1 MSRFPCRDRHVAASA
16 PVRPRRGRTWWPL
29 LFAFA
34 SAVALAQAGEER
46 TLEHYSPD
54 DGLSQNTVTALVDD
68 DQGFLWIG
76 TQDGLNRFDGHRFQV
91 FRPPPPDETERPES
105 IRNGSVERL
114 AYDPLRHRLW
124 VASNGPGVERIDLAD
139 WRRRVIDNGRDIAHN
154 RIERLLAAPDGGAWI
169 GTRTGVD
176 RIAGNASQARTLGA
190 TGIVVGLF
198 LPPGQRTPLAL
209 DADCALWSIGDTA
222 LRRMPLAVPAGMRCA
237 FARPM
242 TDGLWVIASDGSAL
256 RTARDGRL
264 LRTLAPSALHLGQAH
279 VTAATNPDAATLL
292 LGYSDGRLV
301 QLADDGRV
309 PTEVPMAPATGSAI
323 VSLHADRSGT
333 LWIGTASNG
342 LFRMRMPSAS
352 VDRDWLPTSA
362 LGLLGTRSVHAIW
375 QAADGRQTLVGTDQ
389 GLLEKNSPAAPWR
402 AIPALAGPSVRA
414 IAPAADGDG
423 WWIGTQS
430 GLFRLG
436 RHHRLRADMA
446 QPGLRV
452 DALLA
457 EGADLWIGSRGALV
471 HLRDGV
477 RVDAERL
484 RVFDGHWVTSLARG
498 PDGRLWIGTDDA
510 GLWQLHGEDRPEP
523 AADRGGP
530 PVNAIWALHAA
541 TDQLWAGTFAHG
553 LYRIDPASGGKR
565 AFTERDGLANN
576 VIYQILPDASGR
588 LWLSTNNGL
597 SVFDPDTG
605 LFQNLGQRDGLLSQ
619 EFNSSAG
626 WRTPDGRRLW
636 FGGTRGVD
644 VIDPARLPRRSAPAR
659 PVLTRLQVY
668 QRSSPLADEDASTL
682 DSTRIVYTRGLEMD
696 YRDNVFALGMAAI
709 DSTAPAAA
717 RLRYR
722 LRGLHED
729 WIYPQ
734 APTAELSI
742 SRLSPGHY
750 TLEVQAAGRDGRYGA
765 ARTLDLQMQPPP
777 WLSGP
782 AYALY
787 SAGLLG
793 LLALLGWRIQAAVHR
808 QQRQV
813 EQLNRLVA
821 ERTTQL
827 QRANRQL
834 VQSNAKLEEA
844 IRRDPL
850 TQASN
855 RRDLQDWLDRACP
868 QVLARLRQPAAAS
881 EALLFFMIDLDN
893 FKRVNDQHGHA
904 VGDDVLVQTCRRLR
918 NVCREQDMLVRWGG
932 EEFLLAARLSGH
944 DEAAALAGRIL
955 RAVDSEPVALDDGR
969 TLPVTCSVGFAPWPF
984 APQWPTLGGWQ
995 QSVDLADRCL
1005 YAAKASGRNAWVG
1018 LLPGPAPQQ
1027 AAVRALLGGGAP
1039 HAIGGDSA
1047 QILSS
1052 LPVPPGPA
1060 QFR

>member
-1 MSRFPCRDRHVAASA
+1 MSRFPCRVRHVAASA

-29 LFAFA
+29 LLAFA

-54 DGLSQNTVTALVDD
+54 DGLSQNTVTALADD

-91 FRPPPPDETERPES
+91 FRPPPDETERPES
-105 IRNGSVERL
+105 LRNGSVERL
-114 AYDPLRHRLW
+114 AYDPLRRRLW

-176 RIAGNASQARTLGA
+176 RIAGNASRARTLGA

-198 LPPGQRTPLAL
+198 LPTWQKTPLAL

-222 LRRMPLAVPAGMRCA
+222 LRRMPLAVPAGTRCA

-242 TDGLWVIASDGSAL
+242 ADGLWVIASDGSAL

-264 LRTLAPSALHLGQAH
+264 LRTLAPAALRLGQAR
-279 VTAATNPDAATLL
+279 VTAATRLDDAMLL

-309 PTEVPMAPATGSAI
+309 PAEIPMAPATGSAI
-323 VSLHADRSGT
+323 ISLHADRSGT

-342 LFRMRMPSAS
+342 LFRMRIPSAS

-375 QAADGRQTLVGTDQ
+375 QAADGRQALVGSDQ
-389 GLLEKNSPAAPWR
+389 GLLERPAPGAAWR
-402 AIPALAGPSVRA
+402 SVPALAGPSVRA

-484 RVFDGHWVTSLARG
+484 RVFDGHWVTSLARA

-510 GLWQLHGEDRPEP
+510 GLWQLRGDGPPEP

-605 LFQNLGQRDGLLSQ
+605 LFQNLGPRDGLLSQ
-619 EFNSSAG
+619 EFNSSAS

-668 QRSSPLADEDASTL
+668 QRSTPLADEDASVL
-682 DSTRIVYTRGLEMD
+682 DNTRIVYTRGLEMD

-734 APTAELSI
+734 APTAELSV
-742 SRLSPGHY
+742 SRLPPGHY

-787 SAGLLG
+787 SAVLLG

-834 VQSNAKLEEA
+834 VQSNARLEEA

-868 QVLARLRQPAAAS
+868 QVLARLRQPAVAS

-893 FKRVNDQHGHA
+893 FKRVNDQHGHT

-1027 AAVRALLGGGAP
+1027 AAVRALLAGAAP

>member
-644 VIDPARLPRRSAPAR
+644 VIDPARLPRHSAPAR

-668 QRSSPLADEDASTL
+668 QRSTPLADEDASTL

-734 APTAELSI
+734 APTAELSV
-742 SRLSPGHY
+742 SRLPPGHY

-787 SAGLLG
+787 SAVLLG
-793 LLALLGWRIQAAVHR
+793 LLALVGWRIQAAVHR

-868 QVLARLRQPAAAS
+868 QVLARLRQPAVAS

-893 FKRVNDQHGHA
+893 FKRVNDQHGHT

-1005 YAAKASGRNAWVG
+1005 YAAKASGRDAWVG

>member
-105 IRNGSVERL
+105 LRNGSVERL

-242 TDGLWVIASDGSAL
+242 ADGLWVIASDGSAL

-279 VTAATNPDAATLL
+279 VTAATKPDDATLL

-309 PTEVPMAPATGSAI
+309 PTDIPMAPATGSAI

-375 QAADGRQTLVGTDQ
+375 QAADGRQALVGTDQ
-389 GLLEKNSPAAPWR
+389 GLLERPAPGAAWR
-402 AIPALAGPSVRA
+402 SAPALAGPSVRA

-436 RHHRLRADMA
+436 RNHRLRADMA

-452 DALLA
+452 DFLLA

-477 RVDAERL
+477 RVDAGRL

-498 PDGRLWIGTDDA
+498 PDGRLWVGTDDA
-510 GLWQLHGEDRPEP
+510 GLWQLRGEGPPEP

-541 TDQLWAGTFAHG
+541 ADHLWAGTFAHG

-565 AFTERDGLANN
+565 AFTEHDGLANN

-644 VIDPARLPRRSAPAR
+644 VIDPARLPRHSAPAR

-668 QRSSPLADEDASTL
+668 QRSTPLADEDASVL

-734 APTAELSI
+734 APTAELSV
-742 SRLSPGHY
+742 SRLPPGHY

-765 ARTLDLQMQPPP
+765 TRTLDLQMQPPP

-787 SAGLLG
+787 SAVLLG

-868 QVLARLRQPAAAS
+868 QVLARLRQPAVAS

-893 FKRVNDQHGHA
+893 FKRVNDQHGHT

-1005 YAAKASGRNAWVG
+1005 YAAKASGRDAWVG

>member
-1 MSRFPCRDRHVAASA
+1 MSRIPCRDRHVAASA
-16 PVRPRRGRTWWPL
+16 PARLRRGRAWWLAL
-29 LFAFA
+29 LALV
-34 SAVALAQAGEER
+34 SAAALAHAGEER
-46 TLEHYSPD
+46 TLDHYSPD

-68 DQGFLWIG
+68 DQGFLWVG

-91 FRPPPPDETERPES
+91 FRPPPPDETTRAES

-114 AYDPLRHRLW
+114 AYDPLQRRLW
-124 VASNGPGVERIDLAD
+124 VANNGAGVERIDLAD
-139 WRRRVIDNGRDIAHN
+139 WRRRVIDNGRDISRN
-154 RIERLLAAPDGGAWI
+154 RIERLLAAPDGGAWL

-176 RIAGNASQARTLGA
+176 RIAGDAMRARTLGT
-190 TGIVVGLF
+190 TGVVVGLF
-198 LPPGQRTPLAL
+198 LPTWQKTPLAL
-209 DADCALWSIGDTA
+209 DADCALWSVGDTA
-222 LRRMPLAVPAGMRCA
+222 LRRRPLALPAGTRCA

-242 TDGLWVIASDGSAL
+242 ADGLWVIASDGSAF
-256 RTARDGRL
+256 RTAQDGRL
-264 LRTLAPSALHLGQAH
+264 LRTIAPAMLHLGQAH
-279 VTAATNPDAATLL
+279 VTAVSRSDEATLL
-292 LGYSDGRLV
+292 LGYSDGRLM
-301 QLADDGRV
+301 QLPGDGG
-309 PTEVPMAPATGSAI
+309 APAEIPLAPGTGSAI
-323 VSLHADRSGT
+323 ISLHADRSGT

-342 LFRMRMPSAS
+342 LFRMRMPSPS
-352 VDRDWLPTSA
+352 IDHGWLPASA
-362 LGLLGTRSVHAIW
+362 LALLGTRSVHAIW
-375 QAADGRQTLVGTDQ
+375 QAADGRPALVGTDQ
-389 GLLEKNSPAAPWR
+389 GLLEKASASAPWR
-402 AIPALAGPSVRA
+402 TVPALVGPSVRA

-436 RHHRLRADMA
+436 RDHRLRAGMA
-446 QPGLRV
+446 RPGLRV
-452 DALLA
+452 DALLV

-471 HLRDGV
+471 RLHDGV

-484 RVFDGHWVTSLARG
+484 RMFDGHWVTSLARA

-510 GLWQLHGEDRPEP
+510 GLWQLRGDGPPEP
-523 AADRGGP
+523 AADRGGS
-530 PVNAIWALHAA
+530 PVNAIWALHPTA
-541 TDQLWAGTFAHG
+541 DRLWAGTFAYG

-644 VIDPARLPRRSAPAR
+644 VIDPLRLPRHSAPAR

-668 QRSSPLADEDASTL
+668 QRTAPLADDDASLL
-682 DSTRIVYTRGLEMD
+682 DNTRIVYTRGLEMD

-709 DSTAPAAA
+709 DSAAPAAA

-722 LRGLHED
+722 LRGLHDD

-734 APTAELSI
+734 APTAELSV
-742 SRLSPGHY
+742 SRLPPGHY

-787 SAGLLG
+787 SVALLG
-793 LLALLGWRIQAAVHR
+793 LLALLGWRIQGAVHR

-821 ERTTQL
+821 ERTAQL

-834 VQSNAKLEEA
+834 VQSNARLEEA

-855 RRDLQDWLDRACP
+855 RRDLQDWLDRVCP
-868 QVLARLRQPAAAS
+868 QVLARLRRPGAAS
-881 EALLFFMIDLDN
+881 ETVLFFMIDLDN

-918 NVCREQDMLVRWGG
+918 NVCREQDLLVRWGG

-955 RAVDSEPVALDDGR
+955 RAVDNQPVALDDGR
-969 TLPVTCSVGFAPWPF
+969 TLPVSCSVGFAPWPF

-1027 AAVRALLGGGAP
+1027 AAVRALLAGGAP
-1039 HAIGGDSA
+1039 HAIGGDSV
-1047 QILSS
+1047 QILAS
-1052 LPVPPGPA
+1052 LPTPPGPA
-1060 QFR
+1060 RFR